1 MYHFFRF
8 FFFVAYNLTSLI
20 DCCLDF
26 DFTYKEKNSFV
37 IILKKF
43 YNVKV
48 DTFVCLS
55 NSTIELRQQF
65 IYLFISSP
73 YEILFL
79 GRLQNP
85 WIRDKA
91 LIQ

>member
-1 MYHFFRF
+1 MYHFFVL
-8 FFFVAYNLTSLI
+8 FFVAYILTSLI
-20 DCCLDF
+20 
-26 DFTYKEKNSFV
+26 KKKNSFV

-48 DTFVCLS
+48 DTFICLS

-73 YEILFL
+73 YEVLFL
-79 GRLQNP
+79 VRLQNP
-85 WIRDKA
+85 
-91 LIQ
+91 

>member
-1 MYHFFRF
+1 MDKAFQSVSFFRF
-8 FFFVAYNLTSLI
+8 VFFVAYILTSLI

-48 DTFVCLS
+48 DTFICLS

-73 YEILFL
+73 YEVLFL
-79 GRLQNP
+79 VRLHNP
-85 WIRDKA
+85 
-91 LIQ
+91 